1 LRFQPLRPEHYDFAI
16 PADRWERPAVKALV
30 RALSEDGTVR
40 DALDALGFARPDPG
54 VPDRV
59 GENGD
64 ERER

>member
-1 LRFQPLRPEHYDFAI
+1 
-16 PADRWERPAVKALV
+16 
-30 RALSEDGTVR
+30 VR